1 MKRTAHRGYEDGCR
15 LHSKDD
21 ARMGRSGRLL
31 FYAIKRQKSLECI
44 CITTKDWKSSRIGLL
59 GLVKEQLQG
68 FLIHPQKISG
78 PTILHT
84 YIIIFLHKNYGFIN

>member
-21 ARMGRSGRLL
+21 ARMGRSGRLH

-68 FLIHPQKISG
+68 FLIHPQKTGLTS
-78 PTILHT
+78 TTL
-84 YIIIFLHKNYGFIN
+84 N